1 MMLAFKPPFSS
12 GIPQLATF
20 DDWRVNVI
28 STDGGTVPNLNK
40 AIVNHPQFYNGW

>member
-1 MMLAFKPPFSS
+1 MLAFKPPFSS

-20 DDWRVNVI
+20 DYWRVNVI

-40 AIVNHPQFYNGW
+40 AIVNHPEFYNGW